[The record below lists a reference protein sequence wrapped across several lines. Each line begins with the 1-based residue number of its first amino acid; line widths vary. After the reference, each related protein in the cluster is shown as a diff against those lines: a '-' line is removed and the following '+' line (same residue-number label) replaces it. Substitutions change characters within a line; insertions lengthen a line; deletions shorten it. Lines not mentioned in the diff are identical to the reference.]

1 MGKRLSHRSLKKIIQ
16 EELAKLNEEGLSGE
30 LEDVEKVAKETPE
43 KDASEQADTLEQN
56 IDFMKAL
63 KIQEKKLVK
72 SLMKIQE
79 VKSKLRSKILK
90 GIDKE

>member
-1 MGKRLSHRSLKKIIQ
+1 MGRKISHRSLKRIIQ
-16 EELAKLNEEGLSGE
+16 EELAKITEQGLTGE
-30 LEDVEKVAKETPE
+30 LEDVEKVAKDVPET
-43 KDASEQADTLEQN
+43 DASEQADALEQN

-63 KIQEKKLVK
+63 KIQEKKLIK
-72 SLMKIQE
+72 SLSKIRE

>member
-1 MGKRLSHRSLKKIIQ
+1 MAKRISKNTLRKLILK
-16 EELAKLNEEGLSGE
+16 ELHGLHESDLSGE
-30 LEDVEKVAKETPE
+30 LEDVEKVAKEVPE
-43 KDASEQADTLEQN
+43 KDASEQADSLEHN

-72 SLMKIQE
+72 SLKKIKE

>member
-1 MGKRLSHRSLKKIIQ
+1 MSRKISHRSLKRIII
-16 EELAKLNEEGLSGE
+16 EELAKLNEEGLTGE
-30 LEDVEKVAKETPE
+30 LEDTEKVAKEVPE
-43 KDASEQADTLEQN
+43 KDASEQADSLEQN

>member
-1 MGKRLSHRSLKKIIQ
+1 MLDAASEKVA
-16 EELAKLNEEGLSGE
+16 ELEDKLNE
-30 LEDVEKVAKETPE
+30 A
-43 KDASEQADTLEQN
+43 LEQN

-72 SLMKIQE
+72 SLNKIRE
-79 VKSKLRSKILK
+79 VKSRLRSKILK

>member
-1 MGKRLSHRSLKKIIQ
+1 MSRKISHRSLKRIIQ
-16 EELAKLNEEGLSGE
+16 EELAKLSEQGLTGE
-30 LEDVEKVAKETPE
+30 LEDVEKVAKDVPET
-43 KDASEQADTLEQN
+43 DASEQADALEQN

-72 SLMKIQE
+72 SLSRIRE
-79 VKSKLRSKILK
+79 VKSKLRSKISK

>member
-1 MGKRLSHRSLKKIIQ
+1 MSRRISHRSLKRIIQ

-30 LEDVEKVAKETPE
+30 LEDVEKAAKEVPE
-43 KDASEQADTLEQN
+43 KDASEQADSLEQN

-63 KIQEKKLVK
+63 KIQEKKLIK
-72 SLMKIQE
+72 SLKKIRE
-79 VKSKLRSKILK
+79 VKSTLRNKILK

>member
-1 MGKRLSHRSLKKIIQ
+1 MSRKISHRSLKRIII
-16 EELAKLNEEGLSGE
+16 EELAKLNEEGLTGE
-30 LEDVEKVAKETPE
+30 LEDVEKVAKEVPE
-43 KDASEQADTLEQN
+43 KDASEQADSLEQN
-56 IDFMKAL
+56 IDFMKAIQ
-63 KIQEKKLVK
+63 IQEKKLVK

>member
-1 MGKRLSHRSLKKIIQ
+1 MSRKISHRSLKRIIQ
-16 EELAKLNEEGLSGE
+16 EELAKITEAELSGE
-30 LEDVEKVAKETPE
+30 LEDVEKVAKEVPE
-43 KDASEQADTLEQN
+43 KDASEQADSLEHN

-72 SLMKIQE
+72 SLKKIRE
-79 VKSKLRSKILK
+79 VKSKLRTRILK

>member
-1 MGKRLSHRSLKKIIQ
+1 MSRKISHRSLKRIIQ
-16 EELAKLNEEGLSGE
+16 EELAKITEAELSGE
-30 LEDVEKVAKETPE
+30 LDDVEKVAKEVPE
-43 KDASEQADTLEQN
+43 KDASEQADSLEHN

-72 SLMKIQE
+72 SLKKIRE
-79 VKSKLRSKILK
+79 VKSKLRTRILK

>member
-1 MGKRLSHRSLKKIIQ
+1 MSRKISHRSLKRIII
-16 EELAKLNEEGLSGE
+16 EELAKLNEEGLTGE
-30 LEDVEKVAKETPE
+30 LEDVEKVAKEVPE
-43 KDASEQADTLEQN
+43 KDASEQADSLEQN

>member
-1 MGKRLSHRSLKKIIQ
+1 MSRKISHKSLKRIIQ
-16 EELAKLNEEGLSGE
+16 EELAKLTEQGLSGE
-30 LEDVEKVAKETPE
+30 LEDVEKVAGDVPET
-43 KDASEQADTLEQN
+43 DASEQAEALEQN

-72 SLMKIQE
+72 SLNKIRE

>member
-1 MGKRLSHRSLKKIIQ
+1 MSRKISHRSLKRIIQ
-16 EELAKLNEEGLSGE
+16 EELAKLTEQGLSGE
-30 LEDVEKVAKETPE
+30 LEDVEKVAKDVPET
-43 KDASEQADTLEQN
+43 DASEQADALEQN

-72 SLMKIQE
+72 SLKRIKE
-79 VKSKLRSKILK
+79 VKSMLRLKILK

>member
-1 MGKRLSHRSLKKIIQ
+1 MSRKISHRSLKRIIQ
-16 EELAKLNEEGLSGE
+16 EELAKLNEEGLTGE
-30 LEDVEKVAKETPE
+30 LEDVEKVAKEVPE
-43 KDASEQADTLEQN
+43 KDASEQADSLEQD

-63 KIQEKKLVK
+63 KIQEKKIVK